1 MLVEKLR
8 ANVWVRLSHVVYAL
22 FQRIPRPGKRVRTP
36 TRIQMEAVEC
46 GAACLAIVLEYHGL
60 AMPLEAV
67 RTACGV
73 SRDGSRAKNMLIAA
87 RQYGLKA
94 QGYKRSIKRLHECRF
109 PAIIFWN
116 FNHFVVLEGF
126 GNGKVYLND
135 PARGR
140 CTVTDEEFDTSFT
153 GVVLE
158 LEPSPTFQRANSKPS
173 LFTGLR
179 SRLIGSSGALMFV
192 ILTSLWVTLLGLVAP
207 SFTRIFVDYVLMAG
221 LTDWIVPLCVFMLAT
236 AASVASLVALQQHF
250 LLRLETKL
258 SIAASSQF
266 LWHVLK
272 LPMDFFNQRRAA
284 DISVR
289 VQIND
294 RIARLLSG
302 EVATNLIRLLLIVFY
317 TVVMIQYD
325 VVLTVLSVAMAILNM
340 IALRAISRVRSDI
353 SQRLLTEQG
362 KFTSVAL
369 NGLQSIETLK
379 ATGTESDFFS
389 RWAGHQAQS
398 LSAEQDLSVYTE
410 VLTALPTALL
420 TITNALVL
428 AVGGIRVISGQISMG
443 ELVAFQ
449 ALAVAFLVPVNG
461 IVFLADRLQLTAGD
475 MTRVDDVMRY
485 PLADDAQSM
494 TLDATRTQATQS
506 AESATKLMGLLE
518 IKNLTFGYSKLDPPL
533 IEGFELSLKPGS
545 RVALVGGS
553 GSGKS
558 TIAKLV
564 AGVYEP
570 WSGEILFDGQT
581 RAELPRAHIKNSLA
595 MVDQDIYLLEGS
607 IRDNIVMWDNTIAE
621 SHVIQAAKDA
631 AIHDDI
637 SQR

>member
-1 MLVEKLR
+1 M
-8 ANVWVRLSHVVYAL
+8 
-22 FQRIPRPGKRVRTP
+22 
-36 TRIQMEAVEC
+36 
-46 GAACLAIVLEYHGL
+46 
-60 AMPLEAV
+60 
-67 RTACGV
+67 
-73 SRDGSRAKNMLIAA
+73 
-87 RQYGLKA
+87 
-94 QGYKRSIKRLHECRF
+94 
-109 PAIIFWN
+109 
-116 FNHFVVLEGF
+116 
-126 GNGKVYLND
+126 
-135 PARGR
+135 
-140 CTVTDEEFDTSFT
+140 
-153 GVVLE
+153 
-158 LEPSPTFQRANSKPS
+158 
-173 LFTGLR
+173 
-179 SRLIGSSGALMFV
+179 
-192 ILTSLWVTLLGLVAP
+192 
-207 SFTRIFVDYVLMAG
+207 
-221 LTDWIVPLCVFMLAT
+221 
-236 AASVASLVALQQHF
+236 
-250 LLRLETKL
+250 
-258 SIAASSQF
+258 
-266 LWHVLK
+266 
-272 LPMDFFNQRRAA
+272 
-284 DISVR
+284 R

-294 RIARLLSG
+294 RIAKLLSG
-302 EVATNLIRLLLIVFY
+302 EVATSLIRLLLIVFY

-325 VVLTVLSVAMAILNM
+325 VALTLLSVAMAILNM
-340 IALRAISRVRSDI
+340 VALRAISRIRSDV

-369 NGLQSIETLK
+369 NGLQSIETLN

-398 LSAEQDLSVYTE
+398 VSAEQDLSVYTE
-410 VLTALPTALL
+410 LLTALPTALL

-428 AVGGIRVISGQISMG
+428 AVGGIRVINGQLSMG

-449 ALAVAFLVPVNG
+449 ALVVAFLVPING
-461 IVFLADRLQLTAGD
+461 IVFLGDRLQLTTGD

-494 TLDATRTQATQS
+494 TLDPAHENDTQAAQS
-506 AESATKLMGLLE
+506 AQGATKLTGLLE

-533 IEGFELSLKPGS
+533 IENFELSLRPGS

-570 WSGEILFDGQT
+570 WSGEILFDGHT

-621 SHVIQAAKDA
+621 THVIQAAKDA

-637 SQR
+637 ARRVNGVLRPRT